1 MHLILRAAMAAVV
14 FVSSTANA
22 GSFTVAPVRIELT
35 VPRRAA
41 SIEVQNTGDRPAQ
54 IQVERYRWL
63 ADNGGDDGLEATE
76 DVIATPPIF
85 TLAPGQKQIVR
96 VLLFGAPD
104 PAREGTF
111 RIILQETALDDPP
124 PNAVQALLRIN
135 MPMFVTPPGARSEL
149 TWSMQR
155 DGERWWLL
163 MENTGNAHAHI
174 HGARTL
180 SGQDIK
186 ATGYLLPG
194 ERRRVAVEAPL
205 EAVSVRLRDQPE
217 RQFPVRPAP

>member
-1 MHLILRAAMAAVV
+1 MRVHAWAALAAA
-14 FVSSTANA
+14 FFFASEAFA

-54 IQVERYRWL
+54 IQVERFRWL

-96 VLLFGAPD
+96 VLLFGTPD
-104 PAREGTF
+104 PAREATY
-111 RIILQETALDDPP
+111 RIILQETALNDPP

-135 MPMFVTPPGARSEL
+135 MPMFVTPPGARADL
-149 TWSMQR
+149 VWSMQR
-155 DGERWWLL
+155 DGERWFLV
-163 MENTGNAHAHI
+163 MENAGNAHAHI
-174 HGARTL
+174 NGARTAA
-180 SGQDIK
+180 GKEIA

-194 ERRRVAVEAPL
+194 ERRRIAVEAPL
-205 EAVSVRLRDQPE
+205 DALAIRLRDQPE
-217 RQFPVRPAP
+217 RQFQVRAAP